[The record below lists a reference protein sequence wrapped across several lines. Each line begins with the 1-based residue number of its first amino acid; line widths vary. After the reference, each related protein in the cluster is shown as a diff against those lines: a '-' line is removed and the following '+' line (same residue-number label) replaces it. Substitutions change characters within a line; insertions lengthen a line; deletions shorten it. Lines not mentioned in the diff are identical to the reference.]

1 MGLAWGL
8 QMFGSQTINHATT
21 AAQAGNRGA
30 IGTLGAN
37 GREGDSPRIENL
49 DTGILNWLSF
59 TNQCNQV
66 RIEPVR
72 KLVRNET
79 TTSPQSS
86 FVIICLRPC

>member
-1 MGLAWGL
+1 MPAPCYSDACMGLAWGL

-66 RIEPVR
+66 RT
-72 KLVRNET
+72 ET
-79 TTSPQSS
+79 QPHAVTFASG
-86 FVIICLRPC
+86 

>member
-1 MGLAWGL
+1 MRRGNPPANGVEPCL
-8 QMFGSQTINHATT
+8 S
-21 AAQAGNRGA
+21 AAPMLKKQAGNRGA

-66 RIEPVR
+66 RT
-72 KLVRNET
+72 ET
-79 TTSPQSS
+79 QPHAVTFASG
-86 FVIICLRPC
+86 